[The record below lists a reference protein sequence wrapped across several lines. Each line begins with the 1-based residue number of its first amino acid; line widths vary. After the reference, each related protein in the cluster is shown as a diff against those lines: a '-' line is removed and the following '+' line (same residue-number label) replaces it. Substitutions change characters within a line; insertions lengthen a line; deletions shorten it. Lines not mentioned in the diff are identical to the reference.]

1 MKYRNHLGAF
11 CCVFCLFGSL
21 AGPTGDET
29 KKEQSVT
36 ASLANARSD
45 RVEKVVIYYIPEEFM
60 PVRAIDEASLE
71 VTSYGSV
78 TLRNFGSARI
88 RDGLLATLKEG
99 SMTAT
104 ESVSADYRWGCIFY
118 GPKNQRLVSLYLT
131 KGGSGR
137 INDILVK
144 TDGKT
149 LEFLRTECEFLVRMW

>member
-21 AGPTGDET
+21 AGPTGYET

-45 RVEKVVIYYIPEEFM
+45 RVEKVVIYYIPERFM

-71 VTSYGSV
+71 GAFHRSV

-88 RDGLLATLKEG
+88 REGVTRDSKRRIHDCNRIRFSRLSMGLHFLWPEK
-99 SMTAT
+99 
-104 ESVSADYRWGCIFY
+104 SASCV
-118 GPKNQRLVSLYLT
+118 PLSNQRWFGT
-131 KGGSGR
+131 
-137 INDILVK
+137 NQ
-144 TDGKT
+144 
-149 LEFLRTECEFLVRMW
+149 